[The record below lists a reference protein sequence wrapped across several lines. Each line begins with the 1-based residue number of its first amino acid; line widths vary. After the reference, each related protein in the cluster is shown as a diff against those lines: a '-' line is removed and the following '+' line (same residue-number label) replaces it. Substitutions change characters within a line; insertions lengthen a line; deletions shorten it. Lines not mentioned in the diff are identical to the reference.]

1 MKKLIIIFIG
11 MLLISCNQDFLDQVP
26 DDRLTFDETFSKR
39 TTLEQYLAN
48 IYSAIPNE
56 FAQRYTSQNSGPWRG
71 ASDDAEYVWGFHLGN
86 DLDLGSW
93 DPTTGYVST
102 LWSNFYRAIRKSST
116 FLNNVDKCTDLS
128 EDLTIQYK
136 AEVRILRAYFYYNL
150 LRTYGPVILMGED
163 PIDADADLSS
173 LGLERDKIEDVV
185 KYIVDELDKGAES
198 LKGVS
203 FRDGNAGRMSRP
215 FALAIKEKVL
225 LFAASP
231 LFNGNAMLADLKNSE
246 NENLVPQSYNVNLW
260 KDASDAAKSFIEEY
274 VPSTFSL
281 YKEYND
287 DGSLNPY
294 LSTRN
299 VMIEEWNEE
308 MIYARPRGDNYYFYD
323 VTPYHS
329 GEADE
334 VRGAGGLSVTQG
346 MVDAYFTENGRSI
359 DDPLSNYQETGF
371 SDYMSPCDIKQ
382 RSTFNQWV
390 NREPRFYVGVT
401 YNGSLWLC
409 RTYGDIITKT
419 WYGGNSGRKVGT
431 NDYPPTGYVVRKNM
445 ITESKSNTSRS
456 VPVMRLAE
464 IYLDYVEA
472 LNEYDPGN
480 ADILIYLNKIRERAG
495 IPGYGEDGLEVPAN
509 QADMRIAIRKER
521 HVELAFESIR
531 YFDVRRWLIAE
542 EALGGPKYGMD
553 INATDESNFYNRIV
567 FETRVF
573 EKRHYLWPIPQDEID
588 SNPGLIQNSGW
599 SAVN

>member
-1 MKKLIIIFIG
+1 MKKLLIIFIG
-11 MLLISCNQDFLDQVP
+11 ILLISCNEDFLDQVP

-48 IYSAIPNE
+48 IYSAVPNE
-56 FAQRYTSQNSGPWRG
+56 FAQRYTQQNSGPWRG

-86 DLDLGSW
+86 DLNLGSW

-116 FLNNVDKCTDLS
+116 FLNNVDKCSDLS

-150 LRTYGPVILMGED
+150 LRTYGPVILMGDE
-163 PIDADADLSS
+163 PIGADADLSA
-173 LGLERDKIEDVV
+173 LALERNKIEDVV
-185 KYIVDELDKGAES
+185 KYIVDELDKGADD

-203 FRDGNAGRMSRP
+203 FRNGNAGRMSRP

-231 LFNGNAMLADLKNSE
+231 LFNGNTMFSDMKNSNGE
-246 NENLVPQSYNVNLW
+246 SLIPQSVNVDLW
-260 KDASDAAKSFIEEY
+260 KDAAQAAKSFIDEY
-274 VPSTFSL
+274 VPATFSL
-281 YKEYND
+281 YKEYNG

-299 VMIEEWNEE
+299 AMTKEWNKE
-308 MIYARPRGDNYYFYD
+308 MIYARPRGTNYLFYD
-323 VTPYHS
+323 MTPYHS
-329 GEADE
+329 GQADD

-346 MVDAYFTENGRSI
+346 MVDSYFTENGRSI

-371 SDYMSPCDIKQ
+371 SDYMAPGDITQ

-409 RTYGDIITKT
+409 RTYGDIVTKT

-431 NDYPPTGYVVRKNM
+431 NDYPPTGYIARKNM
-445 ITESKSNTSRS
+445 IDESRKNTGRFI
-456 VPVMRLAE
+456 PGMRLAE
-464 IYLDYVEA
+464 MYLDYAEA
-472 LNEYDPGN
+472 LNEYDPSN
-480 ADILIYLNKIRERAG
+480 PDILIYLNKIRERAG
-495 IPGYGEDGLEVPAN
+495 IPGYGEGDLDIPAS
-509 QADMRIAIRKER
+509 QDDMRIAIHKER
-521 HVELAFESIR
+521 HVELAFENVR
-531 YFDVRRWLIAE
+531 YFDVRRWLVAE
-542 EALGGPKYGMD
+542 ETLGGPKYGMD
-553 INATDESNFYNRIV
+553 INATEEPNFYNKVV

-573 EKRHYLWPIPQDEID
+573 EQRHYLWPIPQDEID
-588 SNPGLIQNSGW
+588 SNPNIIQNTGW

>member
-1 MKKLIIIFIG
+1 

-26 DDRLTFDETFSKR
+26 DDRLTFEETFSKR

-48 IYSAIPNE
+48 IYSAVPNE
-56 FAQRYTSQNSGPWRG
+56 FNQRYSEENSGPWRG

-86 DLDLGSW
+86 DLNLGSW
-93 DPTTGYVST
+93 DPTTQYVST

-163 PIDADADLSS
+163 PIDVDADLAS
-173 LGLERDKIEDVV
+173 LGLERDKMEDVV
-185 KYIVDELDKGAES
+185 KYIVDELDKGATS

-215 FALAIKEKVL
+215 FALAIKEKTL

-231 LFNGNAMLADLKNSE
+231 LFNGNTMLADLKNSD

-260 KDASDAAKSFIEEY
+260 KDAADAAKSFIDEY
-274 VPSTFSL
+274 VPSTFKL

-299 VMIEEWNEE
+299 VMTEEWNEE
-308 MIYARPRGDNYYFYD
+308 MIYARPRGGHAYFYD

-329 GEADE
+329 GEAGE

-371 SDYMSPCDIKQ
+371 SNYMSPCDIKQ

-419 WYGGNSGRKVGT
+419 WYGGNSGRQVGT

-445 ITESKSNTSRS
+445 ITESRNNTDRS
-456 VPVMRLAE
+456 IPGIRLAE

-472 LNEYDPGN
+472 LNEYNPGN

-495 IPGYGEDGLEVPAN
+495 IPEYGEGGLEIPAS
-509 QADMRIAIRKER
+509 QEDMRIAIRKER

-542 EALGGPKYGMD
+542 EKLGGPKYGMD
-553 INATDESNFYNRIV
+553 INATEESNFYNKVV

-573 EKRHYLWPIPQDEID
+573 EQRHYLWPIPQDEID
-588 SNPGLIQNSGW
+588 SNPNLIQNSGW
-599 SAVN
+599 SAIN